1 MAKEIII
8 TGPQARLESLTD
20 EWGGVNNTGETITK
34 YGVEIPDGYKWGMN
48 FAEVERFI
56 KSLFNGQTPSA
67 LSKLLTAVAANKI
80 GCLRTWDDELEGELH
95 LLGFASVADYEAWL
109 EDPENVTPLND
120 IIIPKGGNDGFDPFI
135 ARLVTNADANTPM
148 VLTSRNLSVGLRFS
162 ALQMQGGQYVN
173 AGEIGTLTFQRSV
186 DGGTNFDTVGTA
198 LISSRDENSVVF
210 DPFDIGQ
217 YLAKDRSCIIRV
229 QASFKAR
236 GNTYSSVWVQLATAT
251 FTELTLTCESD
262 WYNPIAG
269 SRIRETGFPLTYKV
283 NGAVAKTLHIWV
295 QGTNGRFINI
305 PLGRSSGSVMKSE
318 GNNLTAAQHGV
329 NVTYNLR
336 DTSNLYGIDT
346 HGIHAVAAWL
356 TCDDGL
362 GGTLSS
368 NILVNRFM
376 VVDEASAGANATK
389 PYVMIQNVITQV
401 DNFVQTRIF
410 DYAVFNPVVENG
422 VITAGTDPVP
432 LKIYVTNYNDD
443 FPEGNVV
450 SYFVSEVNALPGRS
464 DLYVDAAIE
473 IESETEGILDSYLRV
488 WSEADGELYNIMAD
502 SITDYEEVVDNGY
515 IWIGVNNTD
524 SFTPTLGA
532 SFVLNPKL
540 RNNEEANPKRIV
552 NAKTNAEVG
561 STWTGFENMADSY
574 GWITAEDG
582 TKVLRVVAG
591 QRLNIEF
598 NPFAQFLSTP
608 NSSMTLELDFK
619 VFNITDEESPIFKL
633 SELVGGNPRGLILKP
648 MEGNIYTLGNTVASE
663 TNFRWEE
670 NVRTFIAV
678 NIHNNVVPN
687 VRGDGLYNPETYP
700 NPAQSGFFVRIFVGD
715 NIQRELLLDGAE
727 AQRFCTDLM
736 SNGGITIGQDSA
748 DIDIY
753 SIRCYANTALEAEDV
768 VKDWIS
774 TLPTSAEKVKA
785 RAENRIMSGNRVDV
799 EKVKAL
805 GKRVLIMHGDEPYHS
820 VPTSPSCWWEIF
832 QYDDAGNYL
841 PELSGTICRDTTI
854 KKVKRQGSTANTYYY
869 SNIQTKVSESGGK
882 ISVPLADI
890 HESITVGEPYE
901 STITETVNGES
912 VTRPATVVD
921 IYGGNLGKKDPVQAD
936 PNKYEYIDGNVLVPD
951 GWIDGNGKY
960 RGVGFMVA
968 AGTPLADKLVLKIN
982 YASSMQSHLC
992 GGTRLYSDLHTA
1004 VVGRNSMQQ
1013 AVASARVAKYTEPV
1027 FFFTQAYGSDEA
1039 IFRGGGNFGAG
1050 KMDKPTW
1057 GYVKSLHPMFTMI
1070 EGSDNNY
1077 HLTDMR
1083 VPFVLDEDCSEHVTY
1098 SPDDEGWFYAGLQ
1111 QLDFDGGK
1119 TDKVNS
1125 KEYPVSGITNRVA
1138 ETWNWLYMH
1147 SPNIA
1152 VYIGTFANFVNSN
1165 SARETAKKWWCSD
1178 NGDGEAFKLKRYDYV
1193 NSAWVDAGPWDE
1205 TNKVFE
1211 TIDLREHEYTA
1222 YTYEISTNKRNYAR
1236 LNLEFIAAIVADA
1249 KKYIGFYF
1257 KPDSLLFHY
1266 AFQNHF
1272 IAGTDNC
1279 SKNTYFV
1286 LDPVAQSVT
1295 IDGETRSC
1303 YLWELHQD
1311 DVDTILL
1318 TDNNGR
1324 STKPYY
1330 IDRMHPYADDD
1341 PTTSCYEGTNNVLF
1355 NLVEAMW
1362 EDTREIQNMLKSIFN
1377 AMTTLVTAEDVQKGY
1392 SRSIMGCMEKYLLSI
1407 QKFYPG
1413 MAYNE
1418 QARIRY
1424 EWPALLGFVS
1434 TGSGARSIPPI
1445 TQSMGSQLQAERQ
1458 FIKRRVLYMASYA
1471 AWGQLY
1477 DGGKTYSIGI
1487 SEAGSGFSLQ
1497 AFHLPGEVE
1506 SNNNYTFYVVP
1517 HMYLYPTGMLG
1528 QTAVDPHVRVAPGVP
1543 FALNLGNTTSND
1555 TGMTVLGRDL
1565 YRSFGNVGDL
1575 SAKPDV
1581 TPTVLGDRLI
1591 EFIAE
1596 PSVTYQD
1603 GNKVVGAYRPSQIN
1617 FGAKF
1622 IRDITLKDSGISG
1635 ELDLRQLVRLETL
1648 DIRGTYITE
1657 VKVPAS
1663 DRLTTVH
1670 LPGTLFTLSLV
1681 DCTSLETVD
1690 LEGYDTLTKVT
1701 IKNTPAA
1708 DSLTIVSG
1716 AISTLTDVDVDNV
1729 NWRLTGQGGLTL
1741 LNALATLGSK
1751 CKLSGTIQLRNV
1763 TPSFDDKALWITAW
1777 GDVDHGTNGL
1787 TIDYTTSP
1795 ISAVHIISGKYLE
1808 SLGDHKMRLSSE
1820 GNNFTAVRWEIT
1832 TNSYATIEDPSKGI
1846 VTVWNLDEETQ
1857 TPCAEVTV
1865 YVTLVDGTVLSDTKM
1880 FYFCEHICREGDYV
1894 YADGSF
1900 SDELLSYKTVVALC
1914 FYINPSD
1921 PLDRL
1926 AVSRSNLVYDHW
1938 GLYND
1943 SSNGVSGVTVD
1954 GYTTIYDTP
1963 VTNITKNGNSD
1974 IDNLVAMSSFA
1985 TYDRD
1990 TAVGDVGFFTLRQD
2004 YLDVSRFI
2012 TGDEIHIGQ
2021 YKTLQLMRH
2030 RNTILRGVVGNS
2042 AVVGSHVPEVPAAT
2056 ANLTERE
2063 VLTNLIQDIVSKK
2076 GNRYRQLYYPAA
2088 SYCYAYQPTY
2098 ALKPGEV
2105 LADKFLAHNWWLPT
2119 LGELGMV
2126 YWQQQHSTIFA
2137 DAIAN
2142 GIYSI
2147 LTSDNNSGY
2156 YWTSTEYSATFA
2168 YNLHG
2173 GTGAVYSNIS
2183 KYTQRYVRA
2192 VVAI

>member
-8 TGPQARLESLTD
+8 PGLNLLTSLEQP
-20 EWGGVNNTGETITK
+20 WGGENRSGDVEDH
-34 YGVEIPDGYKWGMN
+34 YGTDVPDGYKWGVN

-56 KSLFNGQTPSA
+56 KSMLGEGNPLISA
-67 LSKLLTAVAANKI
+67 LNTGKI
-80 GCLRTWDDELEGELH
+80 GCLRTWDDEDNDELH
-95 LLGFASVADYEAWL
+95 LLGFAKLEDYEAWL
-109 EDPENVTPLND
+109 EDHDSVTPISDL
-120 IIIPKGGNDGFDPFI
+120 IIPKGGNDGFDPYI

-148 VLTSRNLSVGLRFS
+148 VLTSRTLNVGLRFS
-162 ALQMQGGQYVN
+162 ALHMQGGQYVN
-173 AGEIGTLTFQRSV
+173 AGEVGTLTFQRSV
-186 DGGTNFDTVGTA
+186 DGGTVFENVGTA
-198 LISSRDENSVVF
+198 NITSRDETSTAYDNY
-210 DPFDIGQ
+210 DIGQ

-236 GNTYSSVWVQLATAT
+236 GETIPSVWVQLAIAT
-251 FTELTLTCESD
+251 YTDLSISCESD
-262 WYNPIAG
+262 WYNPVAG

-283 NGAVAKTLHIWV
+283 YGAVAKTLHIWI
-295 QGTNGRFINI
+295 QGTNGRFVNI
-305 PLGRSSGSVMKSE
+305 PLGRSTGSVMKSE
-318 GNNLTAAQHGV
+318 ENALTASQHGV

-336 DTSNLYGIDT
+336 DSSNLFGIDT

-376 VVDEASAGANATK
+376 VVDEATAGANATK
-389 PYVMIQNVITQV
+389 PYVMIQNVVTQV
-401 DNFVQTRIF
+401 DNYVQTRIF

-443 FPEGNVV
+443 FPNGNVV
-450 SYFVSEVNALPGRS
+450 NYYVSEVNALPGRS
-464 DLYVDAAIE
+464 DLYIDAAIE
-473 IESETEGILDSYLRV
+473 IESETSGILDSYLRI

-540 RNNEEANPKRIV
+540 RDNEEENPKRIV
-552 NAKTNAEVG
+552 NAKTNVEVG
-561 STWTGFENMADSY
+561 STWTGFEHMGDSY
-574 GWITAEDG
+574 GWITSDDG
-582 TKVLRVVAG
+582 MKVLRVIAG

-608 NSSMTLELDFK
+608 NSSMTFELDFK
-619 VFNITDEESPIFKL
+619 VFNITDEESPIFRI

-663 TNFRWEE
+663 TNFRWAE
-670 NVRTFIAV
+670 NTRTFIAV

-700 NPAQSGFFVRIFVGD
+700 NPAQSGFFVRIFIDD

-768 VKDWIS
+768 VRDWIA
-774 TLPTSAEKVKA
+774 TLPTSAEKVAA
-785 RAENRIMSGNRVDV
+785 RAQNRIMSGNRVDI

-832 QYDDAGNYL
+832 QYDEEGNYL
-841 PELSGTICRDTTI
+841 PELSGTICRETTI

-869 SNIQTKVSESGGK
+869 SNIQTKVSDSGGL
-882 ISVPLADI
+882 IRVPIGDI
-890 HESITVGEPYE
+890 HESITVSEPYE
-901 STITETVNGES
+901 GTITEEVNGEE
-912 VTRPATVVD
+912 VTRVATVVD

-936 PNKYEYIDGNVLVPD
+936 PNVYEYIDGEVLVPD

-968 AGTPLADKLVLKIN
+968 EGTPLADKLVLKVN
-982 YASSMQSHLC
+982 YASSMQSHLT
-992 GGTRLYSDLHTA
+992 GGCRLYSDLHTL
-1004 VVGRNSMQQ
+1004 VVGRNSIQQ

-1039 IFRGGGNFGAG
+1039 VFRGGGNFGAG

-1083 VPFVLDEDCSEHVTY
+1083 VPFVTDENCPERITY

-1119 TDKVNS
+1119 TSKVGG
-1125 KEYPVSGITNRVA
+1125 KEYPSDAITERVA
-1138 ETWNWLYMH
+1138 ETWNWIYMH
-1147 SPNIA
+1147 APNIG
-1152 VYIGTFANFVNSN
+1152 VYIGTFANFVNSQ

-1193 NSAWVDAGPWDE
+1193 SGAWVDAGLWDAQ
-1205 TNKVFE
+1205 NGMFNV
-1211 TIDLREHEYTA
+1211 IDLREHEYTA
-1222 YTYEISTNKRNYAR
+1222 YAYEISTNKRNYAK
-1236 LNLEFIAAIVADA
+1236 LNQELIAAIVAHA

-1257 KPDSLLFHY
+1257 RVNSLLFHY

-1286 LDPVAQSVT
+1286 LDPTAQTVT
-1295 IDGETRSC
+1295 IDGETRQC
-1303 YLWELHQD
+1303 YLWEMHQD
-1311 DVDTILL
+1311 DVDTILI

-1330 IDRMHPYADDD
+1330 IDRMHPFADDD

-1392 SRSIMGCMEKYLLSI
+1392 SRSIMGCMEKYLLST
-1407 QKFYPG
+1407 QHFFPG

-1445 TQSMGSQLQAERQ
+1445 TQSMGSQLQAETQ

-1477 DGGKTYSIGI
+1477 DGGKTYNIGI

-1506 SNNNYTFYVVP
+1506 SNNNYTFRVVP
-1517 HMYLYPTGMLG
+1517 HMYIYPTGMLG
-1528 QTAVDPHVRVAPGVP
+1528 QTSIDPHVRVAPGDE
-1543 FALNLGNTTSND
+1543 FNLNLGNTTSND

-1591 EFIAE
+1591 EFKAE
-1596 PSVTYQD
+1596 PSVTYQE
-1603 GNKVVGAYRPSQIN
+1603 GNRVVGAYRPSQIN

-1622 IRDITLKDSGISG
+1622 IKDISLRDSGISG
-1635 ELDLRQLVRLETL
+1635 TLDLRQLVRLETL
-1648 DIRGTYITE
+1648 DIRGTYITA
-1657 VKVPAS
+1657 VQLPAS
-1663 DRLTTVH
+1663 DKFTVAH
-1670 LPGTLFTLSLV
+1670 LPGTLFSLSLV
-1681 DCTSLETVD
+1681 GCTSLETVD
-1690 LEGYDTLTKVT
+1690 LEGYDALANVV

-1708 DSLTIVSG
+1708 AGSSLAIVEG
-1716 AISTLTDVDVDNV
+1716 AIGTLANVEIDDVD
-1729 NWRLTGQGGLTL
+1729 WRINGGAGLEL
-1741 LNALATLGSK
+1741 LNALAALGTN
-1751 CKLSGTIQLRNV
+1751 CKLSGNIVLTGV
-1763 TPSFDDKALWITAW
+1763 TPSFEDKALWLKVW
-1777 GDVDHGTNGL
+1777 GDVDHGENGL
-1787 TIDYTTSP
+1787 TITYPQSTIESVRIITS
-1795 ISAVHIISGKYLE
+1795 KYLD
-1808 SLGDHKMRLSSE
+1808 SLGDHQMALSSS
-1820 GNNFTAVRWEIT
+1820 GNNFTNVEWSIS
-1832 TNSYATIEDPSKGI
+1832 TNSYATIDDPSVGV
-1846 VTVWNLDEETQ
+1846 VTVWQMGTEAQGPYAD
-1857 TPCAEVTV
+1857 VTV
-1865 YVTLVDGTVLSDTKM
+1865 RVTLLDGTVLTETKR
-1880 FYFCEHICREGDYV
+1880 FYICEHVCREGDYV
-1894 YADGSF
+1894 YADGTF
-1900 SDELLSYKTVVALC
+1900 SDELLSYKTVIALC
-1914 FYINPSD
+1914 FYINPNN
-1921 PLDRL
+1921 PADRL
-1926 AVSRSNLVYDHW
+1926 AVSRDNVITDQW
-1938 GLYND
+1938 GLYDNAN
-1943 SSNGVSGVTVD
+1943 NGVANVTVD
-1954 GYTTIYDTP
+1954 GYTSIYDTP
-1963 VTNITKNGNSD
+1963 VINITANGDGD
-1974 IDNLVAMSSFA
+1974 IDNLGSMASFA
-1985 TYDRD
+1985 SYNRD
-1990 TAVGDVGFFTLRQD
+1990 TAVGDHGFVELTEDIGPFRIGD
-2004 YLDVSRFI
+2004 FI
-2012 TGDEIHIGQ
+2012 HVGQ
-2021 YKTLQLMRH
+2021 YKTLQLIRH
-2030 RNTILRGVVGNS
+2030 RNRILNGVTS
-2042 AVVGSHVPEVPAAT
+2042 DVGSHVPTVPV
-2056 ANLTERE
+2056 ANANQTERE
-2063 VLTNLIQDIVSKK
+2063 VLANLIADIVAKK
-2076 GNRYRQLYYPAA
+2076 GNKYRQFYYPAA

-2098 ALKPGEV
+2098 QLQPGEV
-2105 LADKFLAHNWWLPT
+2105 LADKFKAHNWWLPT

-2126 YWQQQHSTIFA
+2126 YWQQVKGGIFA
-2137 DAIAN
+2137 AAQAN
-2142 GIYSI
+2142 SHYSN
-2147 LTSDNNSGY
+2147 LTNDWHWSSSEY
-2156 YWTSTEYSATFA
+2156 EASTAWY
-2168 YNLHG
+2168 LHG
-2173 GTGAVYSNIS
+2173 GNGQVNGVGSLKSNS
-2183 KYTQRYVRA
+2183 RACRA
-2192 VVAI
+2192 VVAF